1 MIKTIA
7 NQKKEFNT
15 HIDNLVSKC
24 PGDKTKVELFHEFMA
39 NEMFN
44 CSVDENYFYEFTF
57 AFEEFLYFNYRINPE
72 NFKYFDL
79 DRFYF

>member
-1 MIKTIA
+1 MIVTIKD
-7 NQKKEFNT
+7 QKKEFNN
-15 HIDNLVSKC
+15 HIAELVALC
-24 PGDKTKVELFHEFMA
+24 PGKTQAELFHEFIA

-57 AFEEFLYFNYRINPE
+57 AFEEFLYFNYRVNPK
-72 NFKYFDL
+72 NFKCFDL

>member
-1 MIKTIA
+1 MIVSI
-7 NQKKEFNT
+7 NDQKKEFNN
-15 HIDNLVSKC
+15 HIAALVRLC
-24 PGDKTKVELFHEFMA
+24 PGKTQAELFHEFMA

-57 AFEEFLYFNYRINPE
+57 AFEEFLYFNYRVNPE

-79 DRFYF
+79 NRFYF

>member
-1 MIKTIA
+1 MIVTIK
-7 NQKKEFNT
+7 NQKNEFNN
-15 HIDNLVSKC
+15 HITKLVALC
-24 PGDKTKVELFHEFMA
+24 PGKTQAELFHEFMA

-57 AFEEFLYFNYRINPE
+57 AFEEFLYFNYHVKPE
-72 NFKYFDL
+72 NFKYFDM

>member
-1 MIKTIA
+1 MIVTNKEL
-7 NQKKEFNT
+7 NKEFNA
-15 HIDNLVSKC
+15 HIDSLVAKC

-44 CSVDENYFYEFTF
+44 CSVDENYFYEFTL
-57 AFEEFLYFNYRINPE
+57 AFEEFLYFTYRMDPA

-79 DRFYF
+79 DRITY